1 VSSIQAIE
9 AEIVE
14 EFELFDD
21 VNDKY
26 DYIIDLGNKMEAYPD
41 SHKSDDFLVKG
52 CQSKV
57 WLFAQKEGDKIIYF
71 ADSNTAI
78 TKGVVSLLVR
88 TLSGHTPHEIEEAQ
102 LQFIEGIGLRS
113 LLSSQ
118 RSNGLSA
125 MILKMKWYATAF
137 K

>member
-1 VSSIQAIE
+1 VSSIQALE
-9 AEIVE
+9 AEIIE

-26 DYIIDLGNKMEAYPD
+26 DYIIDLGNKMDAYPE
-41 SHKSDDFLVKG
+41 SHRSDDFLVKG

-57 WLFAQKEGDKIIYF
+57 WLFAQKEGENVVYF

-88 TLSGHTPHEIEEAQ
+88 TLNRQPAAAILASELT
-102 LQFIEGIGLRS
+102 FIEQIGLRS

-125 MILKMKWYATAF
+125 MIQKMKWYAEVF

>member
-1 VSSIQAIE
+1 MSSIQAIE
-9 AEIVE
+9 AEIIE

-26 DYIIDLGNKMEAYPD
+26 DYIIDLGNKMEAYPE
-41 SHKSDDFLVKG
+41 SHRSDDFLVKG

-57 WLFAQKEGDKIIYF
+57 WLFAQKEGENVVYF

-88 TLSGHTPHEIEEAQ
+88 TLNRQPAAAILASDLT
-102 LQFIEGIGLRS
+102 FIEQIGLRS

-125 MILKMKWYATAF
+125 MIQKMKWYAEVH

>member
-1 VSSIQAIE
+1 MQTIQEIE
-9 AEIVE
+9 TEIEE

-41 SHKSDDFLVKG
+41 SHRSDDFLVKG

-57 WLFAQKEGDKIIYF
+57 WLFAQKDGENVVYF

-88 TLSGHTPHEIEEAQ
+88 TLNRQPAAAILASDLT
-102 LQFIEGIGLRS
+102 FIEQIGLRS

-125 MILKMKWYATAF
+125 MIQKMKWYAEVY